1 MQNITIWS
9 EAFKNGEYIP
19 VEYTC
24 DGKNIS
30 PGLSWSGIPA
40 GTKSI
45 ALIMDDPDAPM
56 GTFVHWVLF
65 NIPADINNLPSR
77 IRNKEPFFTHETH
90 HGTTGFGRIG
100 YGGPCPPIGVHR
112 YYFRI
117 YALDALLSM
126 KSGTTRKQ
134 LDKAMKEHILATG
147 EFFGLYKRSN
157 IIEDAMRKE

>member
-1 MQNITIWS
+1 MKNITIS
-9 EAFKNGEYIP
+9 AEAFKNGENIP

-30 PGLSWSGIPA
+30 PELSWDGIPA
-40 GTKSI
+40 GTKSL

-65 NIPADINNLPSR
+65 NIPVDVNKLPKG
-77 IRNKEPFFTHETH
+77 IRNKEPFFTPETH
-90 HGTTGFGRIG
+90 HGVTGFAKVG
-100 YGGPCPPIGVHR
+100 YGGPCPPSGVHR

-117 YALDALLSM
+117 YALDIVLNL

-134 LDKAMKEHILATG
+134 LDEAMKEHILATG
-147 EFFGLYKRSN
+147 ELFGLYKR
-157 IIEDAMRKE
+157 I

>member
-9 EAFKNGEYIP
+9 EAFKNGENIP

-30 PGLSWSGIPA
+30 PGISWSGIPA

-56 GTFVHWVLF
+56 GTFVHWALF
-65 NIPADINNLPSR
+65 NLPADINKLPSG
-77 IRNKEPFFTHETH
+77 IRNREPFFKHETH

-100 YGGPCPPIGVHR
+100 YGGPCPPTGTHR

-117 YALDALLSM
+117 YALDILLGLG
-126 KSGTTRKQ
+126 SGTTRKK
-134 LDKAMKEHILATG
+134 LDEAMKEHILATG
-147 EFFGLYKRSN
+147 EFFGLYKRLQ
-157 IIEDAMRKE
+157 K

>member
-9 EAFKNGEYIP
+9 EAFKNGENIP

-30 PGLSWSGIPA
+30 PELLWSGIPA

-45 ALIMDDPDAPM
+45 SLIMDDPDAPM

-65 NIPADINNLPSR
+65 NIPADINKLYSG
-77 IRNKEPFFTHETH
+77 IRTKEPFFTHETH
-90 HGTTGFGRIG
+90 HGITSFGRTG
-100 YGGPCPPIGVHR
+100 YGGPCPPTGVHR

-117 YALDALLSM
+117 YALDTLLSM
-126 KSGTTRKQ
+126 GSGTTRKQ
-134 LDKAMKEHILATG
+134 LDEAMKGHILATG
-147 EFFGLYKRSN
+147 EFFGLYKRLQ
-157 IIEDAMRKE
+157 